1 MLLKSHFHLGFLT
14 CQFFLN
20 ESGVSNQIQI
30 CNNVTMA
37 GNGQELARID
47 EAGNEVEEAVD
58 DQGEQVRVPRA
69 LTRSSR
75 IIRAIF
81 LFWLDVV
88 LLICFVPRGSKVT
101 LRMICII
108 LARTVVY
115 AIVMVAQ
122 YGVYGL
128 LLVDRGVA
136 PQSDF
141 TLYIDR
147 ILGLPANCG
156 SKVRQRRSTAGWEDF
171 MAGLQQE
178 EDPTID
184 PVLKN
189 LDLMKEKETQD
200 SGPSFYDFEDDYEGP
215 ENFSENVFSNLTST
229 TTEVPMKAK
238 NLDLLGFS
246 RKDIQVLG
254 YVLCLALTLLL
265 LVLVI
270 TNFVILKVYK
280 NKAARAEKDLEIRK
294 KNDLE
299 KIDVE
304 TAEF

>member
-1 MLLKSHFHLGFLT
+1 
-14 CQFFLN
+14 
-20 ESGVSNQIQI
+20 
-30 CNNVTMA
+30 MA
-37 GNGQELARID
+37 GQDNGQELARVD
-47 EAGNEVEEAVD
+47 EARNEEEEAVD
-58 DQGEQVRVPRA
+58 DQDEQVGPPRA
-69 LTRSSR
+69 LKKSSR

-88 LLICFVPRGSKVT
+88 LLICFVPRGSRVT

-108 LARTVVY
+108 LARMVIY

-136 PQSDF
+136 PESDF

-156 SKVRQRRSTAGWEDF
+156 NKVRQRRSTAGWEEF

-178 EDPTID
+178 EDTTID
-184 PVLKN
+184 PVLKK
-189 LDLMKEKETQD
+189 LDMGKEEEFQD
-200 SGPSFYDFEDDYEGP
+200 SDPGFYDFEDDYESP
-215 ENFSENVFSNLTST
+215 ENFSKNVFGRLNST

-246 RKDIQVLG
+246 RKDIQVLS
-254 YVLCLALTLLL
+254 YMLCLALTLLL

-270 TNFVILKVYK
+270 TNFVLLKVYK
-280 NKAARAEKDLEIRK
+280 SKAAKAEKELETRK

-299 KIDVE
+299 KMDIE

>member
-1 MLLKSHFHLGFLT
+1 
-14 CQFFLN
+14 
-20 ESGVSNQIQI
+20 
-30 CNNVTMA
+30 MA
-37 GNGQELARID
+37 GQDNGQELARVD
-47 EAGNEVEEAVD
+47 EARNEEEEAVD
-58 DQGEQVRVPRA
+58 DQDGQVGPPGA
-69 LTRSSR
+69 LKKSSR
-75 IIRAIF
+75 VIRAIF

-88 LLICFVPRGSKVT
+88 LLICFVPRGSRVT

-108 LARTVVY
+108 LARMVIY

-136 PQSDF
+136 PESDF

-156 SKVRQRRSTAGWEDF
+156 NKVRQRRSTAGWEEF

-178 EDPTID
+178 EDTTID
-184 PVLKN
+184 PVLKK
-189 LDLMKEKETQD
+189 LDMRKEEELQD
-200 SGPSFYDFEDDYEGP
+200 SDPSFYDFEDDYEGP
-215 ENFSENVFSNLTST
+215 ENFTENVFSNLTST

-246 RKDIQVLG
+246 RKDIQVLS
-254 YVLCLALTLLL
+254 YMLCLALTLLL

-280 NKAARAEKDLEIRK
+280 NKAAKAEKELETRK

-299 KIDVE
+299 KMDIE